1 MTVVAMHA
9 LITGHTG
16 FKGSWMTLML
26 ERLGHTVS
34 GVALEPPAS
43 GIFLGAGVK
52 SSLHTDARHDI
63 RDSAWV
69 SQFVRHLSPDL
80 IIHMAAQPLVRE
92 SYRSPRET
100 YEVNVLGTLNVL
112 EAAAGCRAEPAVL
125 IVTSDKVYRNDG
137 RVEGYLESDPLGG
150 HDPYSSSKAMAD
162 LLAQSWAASFGPP
175 SIAIARAGNVIGG
188 GDVSQDR
195 LLPDLIRSFSLGE
208 PAVIRNP
215 LAVRPWQHVLDCL
228 TGYLAVISALMDAN
242 HSGAWNVGPSPENF
256 RTVGEV
262 ADLASESWGGSA
274 NWISDSQAEAL
285 HEAALLTLNASRA
298 RELLG
303 WSETFA
309 LNGAIELTVEWEK
322 ARLRGENLRQLSLE
336 HIDRALRS

>member
-1 MTVVAMHA
+1 MHV

-43 GIFLGAGVK
+43 GVFGGAGVE

-69 SQFVRHLSPDL
+69 SQFVRNLSPDL

-92 SYRSPRET
+92 SYRNPRDT
-100 YEVNVLGTLNVL
+100 YEINVIGTLNVL
-112 EAAAGCRAEPAVL
+112 EAAAGCPAEPAVL
-125 IVTSDKVYRNDG
+125 VVTSDKVYRNDG
-137 RVEGYLESDPLGG
+137 RVEGYLESDSLGG

-162 LLAQSWAASFGPP
+162 MLTQSWAASFGPP
-175 SIAIARAGNVIGG
+175 TIAIARAGNVIGG

-195 LLPDLIRSFSLGE
+195 LLPDLIRSFAISE

-215 LAVRPWQHVLDCL
+215 SAVRPWQHVLDCL
-228 TGYLAVISALMDAN
+228 TGYLAVITALLDVKHA
-242 HSGAWNVGPSPENF
+242 GAWNIGPSAESF
-256 RTVGEV
+256 RSVAEV
-262 ADLASESWGGSA
+262 ADLASESWGGNATWVS
-274 NWISDSQAEAL
+274 NSSKEDL
-285 HEAALLTLNASRA
+285 HEAALLTLNAARA
-298 RELLG
+298 RETLG
-303 WSETFA
+303 WSETFTLHEA
-309 LNGAIELTVEWEK
+309 VELTVEWEK
-322 ARLRGENLRQLSLE
+322 ARLNGENLRQLSLD
-336 HIDRALRS
+336 HIERALRS

>member
-1 MTVVAMHA
+1 MTVVAMHV

-26 ERLGHTVS
+26 ERLGNTVS

-43 GIFLGAGVK
+43 GIFLGAEVK

-63 RDSAWV
+63 RDSAWLC
-69 SQFVRHLSPDL
+69 QFVRSMSPDL

-92 SYRSPRET
+92 SYRNPRET
-100 YEVNVLGTLNVL
+100 YEVNVMGTLNVL
-112 EAAAGCRAEPAVL
+112 EAAAGCRSQPAVL
-125 IVTSDKVYRNDG
+125 VVTSDKVYRNDG
-137 RVEGYLESDPLGG
+137 RVEGYLEGDPLGG

-162 LLAQSWAASFGPP
+162 LLAQSWAASFGPAGV
-175 SIAIARAGNVIGG
+175 AIARAGNVIGG

-195 LLPDLIRSFSLGE
+195 LLPDLIRSFGLGQ

-228 TGYLAVISALMDAN
+228 TGYLAVIAALMDAR
-242 HSGAWNVGPSPENF
+242 HSGAWNIGPSPESF
-256 RTVGEV
+256 RTVGEI
-262 ADLASESWGGSA
+262 ADLAAVSWGENATWVSRSHEG
-274 NWISDSQAEAL
+274 DL
-285 HEAALLTLNASRA
+285 HEAALLTLNAARA

-303 WSETFA
+303 WSENFTLEEA
-309 LNGAIELTVEWEK
+309 VELTVDWEK
-322 ARLRGENLRQLSLE
+322 ARLTGDNLRRLSLD
-336 HIDRALRS
+336 HIERVLRA